1 MVRAYDALH
10 VLAVLVIVKGEVG
23 RAAVAARGEVS
34 DGEFVEGLWVKAVGV
49 GGLVGGCADAGV
61 WGEGQVLAFALRNS
75 VDSEDDYAA
84 DGSSMDGGE
93 I

>member
-1 MVRAYDALH
+1 M
-10 VLAVLVIVKGEVG
+10 
-23 RAAVAARGEVS
+23 
-34 DGEFVEGLWVKAVGV
+34 EGLWVEAVGV
-49 GGLVGGCADAGV
+49 GGLVGGCADAGI
-61 WGEGQVLAFALRNS
+61 WGEGQVLTFALRNS